1 VIQVVISGCDCCKP
15 IPTTERDVNE
25 GIVGVPL
32 GIYDSKMMAKD
43 GWWRGLVKEHSDPFV
58 LLVSFEIFTVPLH
71 SIVFELLLVAR
82 PSRAETVRPLTL
94 PANRE
99 GP

>member
-1 VIQVVISGCDCCKP
+1 MIQVVISGCDCCKP

-43 GWWRGLVKEHSDPFV
+43 GWWRGLVGSHPARMGSWRGLDWVFID
-58 LLVSFEIFTVPLH
+58 SFD
-71 SIVFELLLVAR
+71 SAR
-82 PSRAETVRPLTL
+82 L
-94 PANRE
+94 
-99 GP
+99 